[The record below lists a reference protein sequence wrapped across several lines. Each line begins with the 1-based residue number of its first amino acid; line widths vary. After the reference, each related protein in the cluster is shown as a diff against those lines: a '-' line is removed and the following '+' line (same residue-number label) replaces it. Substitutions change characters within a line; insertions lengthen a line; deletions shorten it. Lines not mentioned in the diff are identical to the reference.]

1 VAAVPALMVVGAAAL
16 AVKLE
21 TPGPALFAQ
30 TRVGL
35 DGRRF
40 RMWKVRTMVA
50 NASALEPELQH
61 LNELP
66 WPDFKIARDPRVTR
80 VGRWLRRTSIDEL
93 PQIWNVAR
101 GEMSWVGPRPT
112 PFGLER
118 YRAWHGER
126 LEALPGITGLWQV
139 VARAACNFD
148 ERARMD
154 IAYVRHASLRLD
166 LTLLLATVEAV
177 WSGRGAV

>member
-126 LEALPGITGLWQV
+126 LEALPGRSW
-139 VARAACNFD
+139 R
-148 ERARMD
+148 EP
-154 IAYVRHASLRLD
+154 HAT
-166 LTLLLATVEAV
+166 LT
-177 WSGRGAV
+177 SGRGWTLPMCAMPACVWI

>member
-1 VAAVPALMVVGAAAL
+1 M

-21 TPGPALFAQ
+21 TPGPALFSQ

-50 NASALEPELQH
+50 NAGALEPELQH
-61 LNELP
+61 LNQLP

-154 IAYVRHASLRLD
+154 IAYVRHANLRLD
-166 LTLLLATVEAV
+166 VMLLLATVEAV
-177 WSGRGAV
+177 WSGRGAM